1 MWVYVVARLSG
12 AAPGTRLRVSDS
24 PPTRRESV
32 QDDVKQVAAMLV
44 EGHDAAYAWTSHPTR
59 YSGVLKHL
67 LRGERSIGW
76 SLLLRF
82 ARRSAGHCFGDN
94 GLISVPAKRHATT
107 DHV

>member
-1 MWVYVVARLSG
+1 
-12 AAPGTRLRVSDS
+12 
-24 PPTRRESV
+24 
-32 QDDVKQVAAMLV
+32 MLV

-67 LRGERSIGW
+67 LREERSIGW